1 MKYLVILLASSLLL
15 ISTQAHSRNT
25 KHMFSIQQALQS
37 DDFKQR
43 LDPNIRLYFGDQKHP
58 KKIDFL
64 GQFSSNRKTNSF
76 NKTDKQA
83 CQWVLLSALLSLQDR
98 AKSEGGNAV
107 INIASYYNKIT
118 VRSDTDYECHAGAVI
133 AGVAL
138 IGDVVTLAK

>member
-1 MKYLVILLASSLLL
+1 MKFLAVLIATSLLL
-15 ISTQAHSRNT
+15 IATQAHSRNT

-37 DDFKQR
+37 ADFKQR

-58 KKIDFL
+58 KKTDFL
-64 GQFSSNRKTNSF
+64 GQFSSNKKTNSF

-98 AKSEGGNAV
+98 AKKEGGNAV
-107 INIASYYNKIT
+107 INIASYYNKNT
-118 VRSDTDYECHAGAVI
+118 VSSEKEYECHAGAVI

-138 IGDVVTLAK
+138 IGDVVTLTE